1 MRKPENVKMSFSM
14 QNVLD
19 GIAQDKNVNKLDSSL
34 KKTTYVARILF
45 TNCYKCVRT
54 NIKWSLRNQNERNR

>member
-1 MRKPENVKMSFSM
+1 MSFSM

-34 KKTTYVARILF
+34 KKNYICSK
-45 TNCYKCVRT
+45 NSIYK
-54 NIKWSLRNQNERNR
+54 LL

>member
-1 MRKPENVKMSFSM
+1 M

-34 KKTTYVARILF
+34 KKNYICSK
-45 TNCYKCVRT
+45 NYIYK
-54 NIKWSLRNQNERNR
+54 LL